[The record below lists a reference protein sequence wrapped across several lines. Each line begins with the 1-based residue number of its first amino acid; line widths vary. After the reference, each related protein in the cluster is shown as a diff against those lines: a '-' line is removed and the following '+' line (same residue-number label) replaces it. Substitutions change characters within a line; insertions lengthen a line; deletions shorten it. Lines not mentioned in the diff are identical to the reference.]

1 MSVIVCLHANLCNIT
16 HTKQN
21 TEKPPPYTV
30 THIVLHKCTTTRCS
44 ELSMTGSINTNIL
57 TVTGCTDSRLELL
70 RTSWWTRKGQ
80 WNKIHT
86 IHKKKKFYVQQSVS
100 LSRHACKIVQFKTSF
115 TQQILYCY
123 ILEPQGKGNN
133 PCWGNPSARTSHP
146 PQTHSTLVLDLFWPN
161 PEQGDERAVSVC
173 GQWKGPEPVHSIC
186 FSLLAQDFAQHNLIP
201 LFCEIPLN
209 MS

>member
-1 MSVIVCLHANLCNIT
+1 MSWLAEGVPECGTMKTSYQGLPVYHWHCAALICMWCVRVCVCVCVCVCVWVFVYLCVCQCVCMSVIVCLHANLCNFT

-86 IHKKKKFYVQQSVS
+86 IHKKK
-100 LSRHACKIVQFKTSF
+100 
-115 TQQILYCY
+115 
-123 ILEPQGKGNN
+123 
-133 PCWGNPSARTSHP
+133 
-146 PQTHSTLVLDLFWPN
+146 
-161 PEQGDERAVSVC
+161 
-173 GQWKGPEPVHSIC
+173 
-186 FSLLAQDFAQHNLIP
+186 
-201 LFCEIPLN
+201 
-209 MS
+209 